1 MSISV
6 NRVIIAG
13 VLGRDPQVRFL
24 ANEKAVASFSIA
36 VNERFKDKNGEAKES
51 TTWVDCEAWGRTA
64 ELVGQYLTKGKA
76 CLIDGR
82 LKQDSWEKDGVK
94 HTKLKVVAESVQFLG
109 GKSDGERQDVASDTA
124 AAPQKQAK
132 AMAQEAPAKSQ
143 FSGTPAED
151 EPPFARFD
159 MPA

>member
-94 HTKLKVVAESVQFLG
+94 QTKLKVVAESVQFLG
-109 GKSDGERQDVASDTA
+109 GRGDGERHEAASETSA
-124 AAPQKQAK
+124 ASQKQTRAT
-132 AMAQEAPAKSQ
+132 APSSVADDGSEAP
-143 FSGTPAED
+143 F
-151 EPPFARFD
+151 
-159 MPA
+159 